1 MIANTNYLS
10 MKAAFAQN
18 STKNYVCV
26 CKSTS
31 EPESRH
37 AVQLASP
44 AFTHTHIHTHTHT
57 LTHTHNQTLVHYNPY
72 TCTGKEIDS
81 GLIDSLHADVVK
93 RNKSG

>member
-1 MIANTNYLS
+1 MITNMNYLS

-37 AVQLASP
+37 AV
-44 AFTHTHIHTHTHT
+44 
-57 LTHTHNQTLVHYNPY
+57 
-72 TCTGKEIDS
+72 
-81 GLIDSLHADVVK
+81 
-93 RNKSG
+93 